1 MLFQSDQKQIP
12 LAEKRRPQDFSEIV
26 GQDHLFVAHHAFQT
40 MLETSKFQSFILWG
54 PPGCGKTSIA
64 RLIEKI
70 VPKDKVV
77 FHKISA
83 IFSGVAD
90 LKKIF
95 HQAHHDHEVGR
106 QTFLFIDEIHR
117 FNKAQQDSFLPYIE
131 DGTIILI
138 GATTENPSFEIN
150 AALLSRCH
158 VFTLNPLLP
167 EHLKTI
173 LENTEK
179 SLEKKLPLCKE
190 ARELLIEMAGSD
202 ARTLLTF
209 IEALTS
215 QTAKPEEI
223 STSELAQILSRRGA
237 NYDKGGDQHYNL
249 ISCLHKSLRGSD
261 VQASLYYLSRMLNG
275 GEDGNY
281 IARRLVRFASEDIGL
296 ADPQALPQT
305 IAAWQAFE
313 RLGSPEGDL
322 ALYQA
327 VIYLATAP
335 KSNAAYL
342 AEKKAKK
349 IAESTQNEV
358 VPLHILNAPTKM
370 MKELGYGEAYLYDH
384 DFPEAFSGQ
393 DFLPD
398 SLKSIQFYKPEERG
412 FEREIKKRLNYWGKL
427 KTQIQKLKR

>member
-1 MLFQSDQKQIP
+1 MLFQSDQKQVP
-12 LAEKRRPQDFSEIV
+12 LAEKQRPQDFSEIV
-26 GQDHLFVAHHAFQT
+26 GQDHLFAPHHALQT
-40 MLETSKFQSFILWG
+40 MLETGKFQSFILWG

-64 RLIEKI
+64 RLVEKI
-70 VPKDKVV
+70 APKDKIV
-77 FHKISA
+77 FHKLSA

-95 HQAHHDHEVGR
+95 QQARHDHEMGR
-106 QTFLFIDEIHR
+106 QTYLFIDEIHR

-131 DGTIILI
+131 DGTIVLI

-167 EHLKTI
+167 EHLSTI
-173 LENTEK
+173 LEKTEE
-179 SLEKKLPLCKE
+179 SLSLKLPLSAE

-215 QTAKPEEI
+215 QPRNAEEI
-223 STSELAQILSRRGA
+223 SATELTQILSRRGA

-305 IAAWQAFE
+305 IAAWQAYE

-342 AEKKAKK
+342 AEKKAKQ
-349 IAESTQNEV
+349 IAKSTQNETI
-358 VPLHILNAPTKM
+358 PLHILNAPTKM
-370 MKELGYGEAYLYDH
+370 MKELGYGKGYLYDH

-393 DFLPD
+393 DFLPE
-398 SLKSIQFYKPEERG
+398 SLKSTAFYVPEERG
-412 FEREIKKRLNYWGKL
+412 FEREIKKRLSYWEKL
-427 KTQIQKLKR
+427 KAQKSKS